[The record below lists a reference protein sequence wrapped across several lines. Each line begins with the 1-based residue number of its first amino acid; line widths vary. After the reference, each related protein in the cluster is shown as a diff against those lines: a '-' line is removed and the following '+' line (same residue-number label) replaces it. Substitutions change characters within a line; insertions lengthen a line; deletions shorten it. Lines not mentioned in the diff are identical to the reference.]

1 MADTAVTLTLAP
13 LDAFS
18 DAIGAATSI
27 SAGDTAVIAA
37 VGRTDKLLIEVVN
50 TTAAKTATIKAGVG
64 PRAALGDLVLSFGA
78 TETRFISIE
87 SARFAQA
94 NGTVR
99 VTMEGAGTVRA
110 IRLPAGS

>member
-18 DAIGAATSI
+18 GAIGAATAI

-37 VGRTDKLLIEVVN
+37 VGRTDKLLIEVTN
-50 TTAAKTATIKAGVG
+50 TTAAKDVTIEAGVG
-64 PRAALGDLVLSFGA
+64 PRAALGDLVLAFGA

-87 SARFAQA
+87 SARFVQA

-99 VTMEGAGTVRA
+99 VTMEGAGSVRA
-110 IRLPAGS
+110 VRLPAGS

>member
-1 MADTAVTLTLAP
+1 MADTAVTLTVTP
-13 LDAFS
+13 MDAFT
-18 DAIGAATSI
+18 DVIGAATAI

-37 VGRTDKLLIEVVN
+37 VGRTDKLLIQVTN
-50 TTAAKTATIKAGVG
+50 TTDKKDVTIEAGVG
-64 PRAALGDLVLSFGA
+64 PRAALGDLVLEFGA

>member
-1 MADTAVTLTLAP
+1 MADTAVSLDLAP

-18 DAIGAATSI
+18 DAIGTATAI

-50 TTAAKTATIKAGVG
+50 TTNAKTATIKAGVG

-110 IRLPAGS
+110 VRLPAGS

>member
-1 MADTAVTLTLAP
+1 MADTAVSLTLAP

-18 DAIGAATSI
+18 DAIGAATAI
-27 SAGDTAVIAA
+27 SAGNTAVIAA

-50 TTAAKTATIKAGVG
+50 TTTGKTVTVEAGVG
-64 PRAALGDLVLSFGA
+64 PRAALGDLVQSFGA
-78 TETRFISIE
+78 AETRFISIE

-99 VTMEGAGTVRA
+99 VTMEGAGAIRA
-110 IRLPAGS
+110 VRLPAGS

>member
-1 MADTAVTLTLAP
+1 MADTAVSLTVAP

-18 DAIGAATSI
+18 NAIGAATAI

-50 TTAAKTATIKAGVG
+50 TTAEKDVTIKAGVG
-64 PRAALGDLVLSFGA
+64 PRAALGDLVLEFGA
-78 TETRFISIE
+78 TERRHISIE

-94 NGTVR
+94 DGTVR

>member
-1 MADTAVTLTLAP
+1 MADTAVSLNLAP

-18 DAIGAATSI
+18 DAIGAATTI

-50 TTAAKTATIKAGVG
+50 TTASKDVTIKAGVG
-64 PRAALGDLVLSFGA
+64 PRAALGDLVLEFDA

-99 VTMEGAGTVRA
+99 VTMEGAGSVRA
-110 IRLPAGS
+110 VRLPAGS